1 MVVAG
6 GEGFGVSIKR
16 WCASLLHTRTLF
28 ASRCLFSRTPDSEIS
43 SVVGRLS
50 PAVLWCILFCFC
62 GLACS
67 MVVRVALGRLFGF
80 ASWLEACC
88 GGIYL
93 DFYLSLGF
101 GEIQDQQ

>member
-6 GEGFGVSIKR
+6 GEGFGVYIMR
-16 WCASLLHTRTLF
+16 WCVGLLHTRTLF
-28 ASRCLFSRTPDSEIS
+28 ASRCLFSRTLDSEIS

-50 PAVLWCILFCFC
+50 PA
-62 GLACS
+62 
-67 MVVRVALGRLFGF
+67 VVRVALGRLFGF